1 MADESWSRI
10 IKNEVRAAIGGE
22 PVLNVTSRVL
32 KVVDYP
38 PNRLSS

>member
-10 IKNEVRAAIGGE
+10 KDQVRAAAGGE

-32 KVVDYP
+32 EVVDYP
-38 PNRLSS
+38 PYRLSG